1 MMFASKS
8 LWSVTSCALA
18 ALGLLVFTGC
28 GSAGSTPAPETPTV
42 TASAAQPAAQLV
54 VEPKVE
60 MPASNSPAESKAPAK
75 NQEAKAAS
83 PKLPLGLPPL
93 LVPVGNPITPEKV
106 ELGKMLYFDKRVSKD
121 GTISC
126 ATCHNPKEGW
136 TERKATS
143 LGIHQQKGG
152 RNSPTVINA
161 AYAAAQ
167 FWDGRAATLEDQAT
181 GPVENP
187 IEMGNKME
195 AVVADLS
202 KIPEYQERFK
212 KVFGTGVTKEGFAQ
226 AIAAFERTV
235 LSGNSPYDRYKSGDE
250 KALTEAQR
258 RGLDLFEGTGCAD
271 CHRPPLFSSYEYH
284 NAGVGMSQE
293 KPDEGRKVVT
303 GKDSDL
309 GRFRVPSLR
318 DVANTGPYLH
328 DGSAATLE
336 EAVALMAAG
345 GKDNPNLSK
354 ELKDVRDAQLTE
366 QDKKDLVEFLKSLS
380 GEYPVIEEP
389 KLP

>member
-1 MMFASKS
+1 MMRATKN
-8 LWSVTSCALA
+8 LWSVTSWALA
-18 ALGLLVFTGC
+18 SLGLLVFTGC
-28 GSAGSTPAPETPTV
+28 GSAGQSPAPETPAAT
-42 TASAAQPAAQLV
+42 TAAVEPAAEPV
-54 VEPKVE
+54 TEPKVE
-60 MPASNSPAESKAPAK
+60 MPASATPAP
-75 NQEAKAAS
+75 QAAS
-83 PKLPLGLPPL
+83 PKLPLGLLPL

-136 TERKATS
+136 AERKATS

-152 RNSPTVINA
+152 RNAPSVINA

-167 FWDGRAATLEDQAT
+167 FWDGRAATLEEQAT

-195 AVVADLS
+195 TVVAEFS

-235 LSGNSPYDRYKSGDE
+235 LSGNSPYDRYKNGDE

-271 CHRPPLFSSYEYH
+271 CHKPPLFSAYEYH

-293 KPDEGRKVVT
+293 KPDVGRKAVT
-303 GKDSDL
+303 GKESDL

-318 DVANTGPYLH
+318 DVASTGPYFH

-354 ELKDVRDAQLTE
+354 PLKDIRDAELTA